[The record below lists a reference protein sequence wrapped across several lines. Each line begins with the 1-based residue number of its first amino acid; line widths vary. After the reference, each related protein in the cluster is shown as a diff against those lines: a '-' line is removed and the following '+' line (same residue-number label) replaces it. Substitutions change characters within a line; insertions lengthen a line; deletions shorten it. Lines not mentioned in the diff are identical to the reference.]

1 MEGRTT
7 YGENTTC
14 DFKESVERRQPK
26 NWLKS
31 VSAFANSMGGVL
43 VFGVNDNGET
53 VGLDK
58 GSVNGSVNVAQNVAD
73 VVKDVVKDVAK
84 K

>member
-26 NWLKS
+26 SWDLNEVPSKRRNPIL
-31 VSAFANSMGGVL
+31 
-43 VFGVNDNGET
+43 
-53 VGLDK
+53 
-58 GSVNGSVNVAQNVAD
+58 AD
-73 VVKDVVKDVAK
+73 VFTQF
-84 K
+84 